1 VTATPPRADLVREGE
16 RIRAE
21 IAAHPRAVLIDAL
34 ADTMHA
40 IEDDMGTGRHINDY
54 LCLAYATV
62 EMLPSLVYD
71 ENATCDEPGCGAHP
85 ATQVTAIGDAAAA
98 PPAPEQVF
106 VDAAEVYDTT
116 RSAVM
121 RLPVEP
127 PLAEWE
133 REVLAH
139 QDALRAAVA
148 SAYRAGQAATP
159 DDVESLPPFGRLV
172 GRGPLKIRQAATPD
186 GPRRWALR
194 FRPSPGPMC
203 SPCRS
208 WKRANAGNAGTRR
221 ISPTGGHGD
230 PLAPG
235 VVPTVVRYCAAAPSP
250 TPRRPPTGRTE
261 TTRTDLRQQDARRT
275 ASRRSSRGA
284 ELDGLGG
291 MGEL

>member
-159 DDVESLPPFGRLV
+159 DDVESLPPVGRLV

-186 GPRRWALR
+186 GPHRWASQV
-194 FRPSPGPMC
+194 PAEPGPDVLAVQIVETGQRWERRYAKDQPDRWAWGHWLLEW
-203 SPCRS
+203 SQLLS
-208 WKRANAGNAGTRR
+208 W
-221 ISPTGGHGD
+221 
-230 PLAPG
+230 
-235 VVPTVVRYCAAAPSP
+235 AA
-250 TPRRPPTGRTE
+250 GRTL
-261 TTRTDLRQQDARRT
+261 TDATPAADGQDGDAR
-275 ASRRSSRGA
+275 G
-284 ELDGLGG
+284 
-291 MGEL
+291 

>member
-172 GRGPLKIRQAATPD
+172 GRGPLKIREAATPD
-186 GPRRWALR
+186 GPRRWAL
-194 FRPSPGPMC
+194 PDEPGPEVTAV
-203 SPCRS
+203 RD
-208 WKRANAGNAGTRR
+208 RDGRR
-221 ISPTGGHGD
+221 WYRERRGWTHQNFAFPWVQILRDLGPLTDATPAADGQDGD
-230 PLAPG
+230 G
-235 VVPTVVRYCAAAPSP
+235 S
-250 TPRRPPTGRTE
+250 
-261 TTRTDLRQQDARRT
+261 
-275 ASRRSSRGA
+275 
-284 ELDGLGG
+284 
-291 MGEL
+291 